1 MTHRAPDP
9 DHAREIRLDPR
20 NLKGLA
26 HPLRLR
32 LLGLLREEG
41 PATASMLAARLGESS
56 GATSYHLR
64 QLEGFGFITA
74 DAERGTGR
82 DRWWR
87 AAHQNTHFDE
97 SSLARDPES
106 RMLGAEFLRAIVG
119 AGTDRAL
126 RWIEALPSMPE
137 PWNRAG
143 TLSDWGLRL
152 TPEQAQALGA
162 ELQAVIERYPR
173 HDPEAP
179 APKGTAS
186 VSVLVQIL
194 PRVSS

>member
-1 MTHRAPDP
+1 MTHHAPDP
-9 DHAREIRLDPR
+9 DRANAIRLDPR

-32 LLGLLREEG
+32 LLGLLREDG

-64 QLEGFGFITA
+64 QLEGFGFITE

-87 AAHQNTHFDE
+87 AAHQNTCFDE
-97 SSLARDPES
+97 SSLSQDPES

-126 RWIEALPSMPE
+126 RWIEALPNIPE

-152 TPEQAQALGA
+152 TPEQAQELGA

-173 HDPEAP
+173 HDPERP
-179 APKGTAS
+179 APQGTAN